1 MKKIIVFLLVLSFI
15 LSHTYSNAYAETDPV
30 SISAISA
37 VLVEGTTGKVIYEKD
52 KDKEL
57 IPASITKIMTLI
69 LIFEALDKGV
79 IKEND
84 MVTVSDYAASMGG
97 SQVFLEPGET
107 QTVHDMI
114 KCISIASANDAAV
127 AMAEKV
133 AGSESEFVK
142 MMNVKASSLG
152 MKHTSFKNC
161 TGLDDD
167 IKSGHFSS
175 AYDVALMSRELIMKH
190 PQISEF
196 STKWMD
202 KISHT
207 TKKGTSEFGL
217 TNTNKLVRF
226 YQGITGLKTGSTS
239 KAKYCLSATAKRKNM
254 NMIAVIM
261 AAPDYKVRFAEASS
275 LLDYGFAKCSIYTEN
290 TKKLTFE
297 PIPIQGG
304 ITRSLLPVP
313 ETSFSYTFTE
323 PMETKNITR
332 KTTYH
337 AVKKAPLEKG
347 APCGK
352 ICCCKFLL
360 NSFTFD

>member
-239 KAKYCLSATAKRKNM
+239 KAKYCLSSTAKRKNM
-254 NMIAVIM
+254 NMI
-261 AAPDYKVRFAEASS
+261 
-275 LLDYGFAKCSIYTEN
+275 FAKCSIYTEN